1 MGDQPLLSASSS
13 DDWTGSN
20 PTLNVE
26 CLQEGLQPLSGS
38 FQLAFGGEKT
48 APLPHN
54 VDAKIIKTALEAL
67 KLISSVSVTRFV
79 NNNGFN
85 YFVTFLSEQG
95 NLPTIAIDN
104 SELTGPNANAN
115 VATIQDGVLPSNF
128 GKVHTV
134 STSSIY
140 TITRLKTGAPYTVR
154 MRSFNSE
161 GMGDFQ
167 IAFPPSITP
176 KTFPSQPTNTA
187 MISMGNILLKMIWEP
202 PTNNGGGKF

>member
-1 MGDQPLLSASSS
+1 MN
-13 DDWTGSN
+13 T
-20 PTLNVE
+20 
-26 CLQEGLQPLSGS
+26 
-38 FQLAFGGEKT
+38 
-48 APLPHN
+48 
-54 VDAKIIKTALEAL
+54 
-67 KLISSVSVTRFV
+67 
-79 NNNGFN
+79 NGFN

-104 SELTGPNANAN
+104 SELTDPNA
-115 VATIQDGVLPSNF
+115 LPSNF
-128 GKVHTV
+128 GNVHTV